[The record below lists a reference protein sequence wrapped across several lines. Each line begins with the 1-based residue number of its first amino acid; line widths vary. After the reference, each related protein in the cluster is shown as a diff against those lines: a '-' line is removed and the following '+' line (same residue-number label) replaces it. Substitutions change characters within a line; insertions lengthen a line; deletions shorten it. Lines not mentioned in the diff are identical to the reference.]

1 MKYVA
6 LLAILVLTGCKETR
20 PINTIT
26 KYQPLSYQQL
36 VNYPI
41 DCAKKDTQLSE
52 LTALQEFKNFAPD
65 SDTLNV
71 DDRAYN
77 GRLKATIWWYSYSCG
92 ELV

>member
-6 LLAILVLTGCKETR
+6 ILAILVLAGCKEPR
-20 PINTIT
+20 PISTTT

-41 DCAKKDTQLSE
+41 ECAKKDIQLAE
-52 LTALQEFKNFAPD
+52 LTALQEFKNFSLD

-92 ELV
+92 ESL

>member
-6 LLAILVLTGCKETR
+6 LLAILALTGCNETS
-20 PINTIT
+20 PISTTT

-41 DCAKKDTQLSE
+41 DCAKKDNQLSE
-52 LTALQEFKNFAPD
+52 LTALQEFKNFSPD
-65 SDTLNV
+65 SDTLDV
-71 DDRAYN
+71 DSRAYN

-92 ELV
+92 ESL